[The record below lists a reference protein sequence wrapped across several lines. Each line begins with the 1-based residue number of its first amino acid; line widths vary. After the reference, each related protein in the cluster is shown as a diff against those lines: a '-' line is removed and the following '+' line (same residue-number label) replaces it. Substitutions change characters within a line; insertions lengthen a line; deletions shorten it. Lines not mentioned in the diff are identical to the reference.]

1 MTEVVTQPDVLG
13 SLGING
19 KLFISQLIN
28 VGIVLFVVWRWV
40 YRPLLKIMD
49 ARSQKISEGLENAT
63 NAKQWVADA
72 MEKKNEIL
80 HSALQEVEQMMK
92 DAHARAEQKRQEVL
106 RETQIDLERQLQ
118 DARARLMQEKEAMI
132 HMVKNEVVDLIAAAT
147 ARVAQDTLDVKGQ
160 KDSIERA
167 LQVLDKEV

>member
-49 ARSQKISEGLENAT
+49 TRSQKISEGLVNAT
-63 NAKQWVADA
+63 HAKQWIAEA
-72 MEKKNEIL
+72 AEKKEEMLCNALEETERLMNE
-80 HSALQEVEQMMK
+80 ATVN
-92 DAHARAEQKRQEVL
+92 AERKRQEIL
-106 RETQIDLERQLQ
+106 RETQDDLERQLQ
-118 DARARLMQEKEAMI
+118 DARARLAQEKTAMI
-132 HMVKNEVVDLIAAAT
+132 QAVKNEMVDLIAAAT
-147 ARVAQDTLDVKGQ
+147 ARVAQDTLDEKGQ
-160 KDSIERA
+160 RASIERA
-167 LQVLDKEV
+167 LRALDKRI